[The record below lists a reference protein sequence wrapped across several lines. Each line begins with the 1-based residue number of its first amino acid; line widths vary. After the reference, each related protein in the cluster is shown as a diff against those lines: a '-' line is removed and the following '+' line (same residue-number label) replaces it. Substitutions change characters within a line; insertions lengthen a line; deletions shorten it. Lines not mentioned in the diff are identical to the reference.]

1 MYDVI
6 FIGEK
11 IKSPELK
18 SLCIDPDSLLECRGE
33 IGNFQIKYS
42 KNDKI
47 KNETVKSIVI
57 NLEANRENPLPE
69 TINLN
74 NLPDNNE
81 NNEDIIFIQ
90 DYEKISPAVIN
101 RETLNNAIKTKEK
114 FENNEIYFLYRSM
127 RFIDNNDNLFD
138 KARQL
143 GIIFLKYEMDG
154 IEVIERE
161 NQVNYKR
168 GELNLD
174 LKGKIVTAPHLKP
187 SQKIKRI
194 ARLLNI
200 EMGDNEYIQSENIYL
215 QPTLTG
221 KRGVYS
227 LAGARG
233 PNAYSDL
240 DLEIDFTLNEIKSN
254 LGGVEPLTDKKRE
267 VDEQKCIMCYTC
279 YRVCPHGAVEKDENA
294 DAMKINEL
302 ACYGCDACLS
312 HCPADAI
319 SFVEKEEIKE
329 SDFSLKVLMCENS
342 ADTAFKKL
350 DKEQFQDLDIE
361 KIPCAS
367 SIKKD
372 ELFSY
377 LRKKDS
383 RLLILGCFEESCKHI
398 NGDGR
403 GERISN
409 EVRNTL
415 EELELGKTR
424 VQFERLSPRME
435 EDLNDFLLRWKEG
448 DQK

>member
-1 MYDVI
+1 MYDVM

-18 SLCIDPDSLLECRGE
+18 SLCVSPDSLVECKGE
-33 IGNFQIKYS
+33 IGNFQIEYD
-42 KNDKI
+42 KNDNI
-47 KNETVKSIVI
+47 HNATVKNIVI
-57 NLEANRENPLPE
+57 NLEAIRENPLSE

-74 NLPDNNE
+74 NYLAKIDE
-81 NNEDIIFIQ
+81 NEDIIFIQ
-90 DYEKISPAVIN
+90 DYQKISPAIIN
-101 RETLNNAIKTKEK
+101 RETLNAAIRAKKEYK
-114 FENNEIYFLYRSM
+114 NKEIYFLYRSM
-127 RFIDNNDNLFD
+127 RFIEDNDNLFD

-143 GIIFLKYEMDG
+143 GVIFLKYEMDG
-154 IEVIERE
+154 IEVNEKG
-161 NQVNYKR
+161 QVNYKR
-168 GELNLD
+168 GDLNLD
-174 LKGKIVTAPHLKP
+174 LKGSIITAPILKP
-187 SQKIKRI
+187 SQKITRV

-240 DLEIDFTLNEIKSN
+240 NLEINFTLNEIKSN
-254 LGGVEPLTDKKRE
+254 LNGVEPLTEKDRE
-267 VDEQKCIMCYTC
+267 IDEQKCILCYTC
-279 YRVCPHGAVEKDENA
+279 YRVCPHGAIDKDEKA

-319 SFVEKEEIKE
+319 SYVENTEPKEN
-329 SDFSLKVLMCENS
+329 DLTLKVLMCENS
-342 ADTAFKKL
+342 ADTAFQKL
-350 DKEQFQDLDIE
+350 DKDKFNDLDIE

-372 ELFSY
+372 EIFSY
-377 LRKKDS
+377 LRKKES

-409 EVRNTL
+409 QIRNTL

>member
-1 MYDVI
+1 M

-18 SLCIDPDSLLECRGE
+18 SLCVNPDSLIECKGE
-33 IGNFQIKYS
+33 IGNFQIEYN
-42 KNDKI
+42 KNDSNRK
-47 KNETVKSIVI
+47 ETVKSIVI
-57 NLEANRENPLPE
+57 NLEAIRENPLE
-69 TINLN
+69 NTLNLN

-81 NNEDIIFIQ
+81 NKDDIIFIQ

-101 RETLNNAIKTKEK
+101 RETLNTAIRAKEE

-127 RFIDNNDNLFD
+127 RFIDDNDNLFD

-143 GIIFLKYEMDG
+143 GIIFLKYEMDS
-154 IEVIERE
+154 IEVAEDGQ
-161 NQVNYKR
+161 QVNYKR
-168 GELNLD
+168 GDLNLD

-254 LGGVEPLTDKKRE
+254 LNGVEPLTEKKRE
-267 VDEQKCIMCYTC
+267 VDEQKCILCYTC
-279 YRVCPHGAVEKDENA
+279 YRVCPHGAVEKDETA

-319 SFVEKEEIKE
+319 SFEKEEEKKE
-329 SDFSLKVLMCENS
+329 NDINLKVLMCENS

-350 DKEQFQDLDIE
+350 DQEQFKDLDIE

-372 ELFSY
+372 ELFTY
-377 LRKKDS
+377 LRKPDS

-409 EVRNTL
+409 KVKNTL
-415 EELELGKTR
+415 KELELGKSR

-448 DQK
+448 DNK

>member
-1 MYDVI
+1 MYDVM

-18 SLCIDPDSLLECRGE
+18 SLCVSPDSLIECKGE
-33 IGNFQIKYS
+33 IGNFQIEYE
-42 KNDKI
+42 KNDSI
-47 KNETVKSIVI
+47 HNETVKNIVI
-57 NLEANRENPLPE
+57 NLEAIRENPLSE
-69 TINLN
+69 TLNLN
-74 NLPDNNE
+74 NYLDGIDE
-81 NNEDIIFIQ
+81 NEDIIFIQ
-90 DYEKISPAVIN
+90 DYQKISPAIIN
-101 RETLNNAIKTKEK
+101 RETLNAAIRAKEE
-114 FENNEIYFLYRSM
+114 FENKEIYFLYRSM
-127 RFIDNNDNLFD
+127 RFIEDNDNLFD

-143 GIIFLKYEMDG
+143 GIIFLKYEMDR
-154 IEVIERE
+154 IEVNEKG
-161 NQVNYKR
+161 QVIYKR
-168 GELNLD
+168 GDLNLD
-174 LKGKIVTAPHLKP
+174 LKGKIVTAPQLKP
-187 SQKIKRI
+187 SQKIKRV

-254 LGGVEPLTDKKRE
+254 LNEVEPLTEKDRE
-267 VDEQKCIMCYTC
+267 IDEQKCILCYTC
-279 YRVCPHGAVEKDENA
+279 YRVCPHGAIDKDEKA

-319 SFVEKEEIKE
+319 SFVENTEPKE
-329 SDFSLKVLMCENS
+329 SDLTLKVLMCENS
-342 ADTAFKKL
+342 ADTAFQKL
-350 DKEQFQDLDIE
+350 DKDKFNDLDIE

-372 ELFSY
+372 EIFSY

-409 EVRNTL
+409 QIRNTL

-448 DQK
+448 DHK

>member
-1 MYDVI
+1 MYDVM

-18 SLCIDPDSLLECRGE
+18 SLCVNPDSLIECKGE
-33 IGNFQIKYS
+33 IGNFEIEYG
-42 KNDKI
+42 KNDNI
-47 KNETVKSIVI
+47 KQDTVKSIVI
-57 NLEANRENPLPE
+57 NLEAVRENPLEE
-69 TINLN
+69 TLNLTN
-74 NLPDNNE
+74 FEDNTQDT
-81 NNEDIIFIQ
+81 EDIIFMQ
-90 DYEKISPAVIN
+90 DYQKISPAVIN
-101 RETLNNAIKTKEK
+101 RETLNAAIRAKNK
-114 FENNEIYFLYRSM
+114 FEDNQIYYLYRSM
-127 RFIDNNDNLFD
+127 RFIDDNDNLFD

-143 GIIFLKYEMDG
+143 GIIFLKYEMDN
-154 IEVIERE
+154 IEVDEGRQ
-161 NQVNYKR
+161 QVNYKR
-168 GELNLD
+168 GDLNLD
-174 LKGKIVTAPHLKP
+174 LQGKIVTAPHLKP
-187 SQKIKRI
+187 SQKIKRV

-240 DLEIDFTLNEIKSN
+240 DLEVAFTLNEIKSN
-254 LGGVEPLTDKKRE
+254 LSGVESLTEKDRE
-267 VDEQKCIMCYTC
+267 VDEQKCILCYTC
-279 YRVCPHGAVEKDENA
+279 YRVCPHGAVEKDEKA

-319 SFVEKEEIKE
+319 SFVEEEEKKEN
-329 SDFSLKVLMCENS
+329 DLTLKVLMCENS
-342 ADTAFKKL
+342 ADTAFKKI
-350 DKEQFQDLDIE
+350 DQKQFNDLDIV

-367 SIKKD
+367 SIKKED
-372 ELFSY
+372 LFLY
-377 LRKKDS
+377 LRKKEN

-409 EVRNTL
+409 KVKNTL

-435 EDLNDFLLRWKEG
+435 EDLNDFLLQWKEG
-448 DQK
+448 DHE